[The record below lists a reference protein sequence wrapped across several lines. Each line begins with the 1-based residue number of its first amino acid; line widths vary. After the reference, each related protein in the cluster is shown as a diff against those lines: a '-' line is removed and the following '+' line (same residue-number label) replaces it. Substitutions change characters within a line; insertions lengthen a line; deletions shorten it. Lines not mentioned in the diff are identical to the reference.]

1 MASELFDRFDGIL
14 LKCLFDAISW
24 QIPEEASE
32 ITDA

>member
-24 QIPEEASE
+24 QIPGEASGE
-32 ITDA
+32 TEA